1 MAELCANVICAKLEI
16 DAECRT
22 RDTVLLPH
30 EAYYAA

>member
-1 MAELCANVICAKLEI
+1 VICAKLGIE
-16 DAECRT
+16 AECQT